1 MLLTDWLIEQQ
12 IAGYFSRLSALTKIG
27 LLKRSPTVSMNKDEE
42 VDADDLAS
50 EVETN
55 RTRQRIRRDLA
66 KLRRRLQERVQLVL
80 GYKKY
85 RPLHLIFLS
94 NLLSL
99 PTRTTGYVLGFFSLR
114 KIIPRHTS
122 LARQH
127 QRTRQ

>member
-1 MLLTDWLIEQQ
+1 
-12 IAGYFSRLSALTKIG
+12 
-27 LLKRSPTVSMNKDEE
+27 MNKDEE

-99 PTRTTGYVLGFFSLR
+99 PTRTTGYVLGFF
-114 KIIPRHTS
+114 H
-122 LARQH
+122 
-127 QRTRQ
+127 